1 MGKRVFP
8 FLDQDGAFQ
17 QVGRG
22 QGHLAEDWE
31 DTALDSSPA
40 SWGGDT
46 GEAKYAAFPIVTQN
60 QTNEEQ
66 PKDTRKW
73 TRP

>member
-1 MGKRVFP
+1 MGKLVFP

-17 QVGRG
+17 QVGTG
-22 QGHLAEDWE
+22 QGYPAEAWE
-31 DTALDSSPA
+31 DIALDSSPA
-40 SWGGDT
+40 RWGGDV

-66 PKDTRKW
+66 PKDTRTW
-73 TRP
+73 IQP